1 MARFGGVGTDREAHV
16 SDEMWA
22 LSREPTLTGSERI
35 VGNSETILPNDNPNL
50 ASKYTKN
57 GFLSN
62 FAGKLSATFQALSV
76 QNMYEGFVDVLE
88 SQESGI

>member
-35 VGNSETILPNDNPNL
+35 VG
-50 ASKYTKN
+50 K
-57 GFLSN
+57 
-62 FAGKLSATFQALSV
+62 
-76 QNMYEGFVDVLE
+76 
-88 SQESGI
+88 QEVSRVTDQGEE